1 VLGLL
6 SLPFGILSPF
16 AIWTG
21 GRSLFRIRTSRG
33 EIRGARSAATGLI
46 AGLLALITSI
56 IGTAYWLA
64 SS

>member
-33 EIRGARSAATGLI
+33 EVRGARSAATGLI